1 MDPAQM
7 QADLNKKAEEISE
20 EFNGAPTVVIVAGS
34 KDARIPICT
43 TGRANLGEG
52 REGRMRDL
60 LGILE
65 AAKQIESYRH
75 LREGA

>member
-1 MDPAQM
+1 M
-7 QADLNKKAEEISE
+7 QTELNNKAREISKE
-20 EFNGAPTVVIVAGS
+20 YNDAPTIVIVAGS
-34 KDARIPICT
+34 VAAGVPACI

-65 AAKQIESYRH
+65 AAKQIESLRH
-75 LREGA
+75 LS

>member
-1 MDPAQM
+1 MNPAQM
-7 QADLNKKAEEISE
+7 QADLNKKAKEISE
-20 EFNGAPTVVIVAGS
+20 EFSGAPTVLIVAGS
-34 KDARIPICT
+34 KDAGVPFCT

-75 LREGA
+75 LDDG